1 MQELAIKR
9 DLTEAHRLGETHI
22 AGVFCSVYQTRTEVI
37 VADAYDSTKIYQI
50 TSSEFYHA
58 LDDKEE

>member
-1 MQELAIKR
+1 MQELPIKR
-9 DLTEAHRLGETHI
+9 NLDESHRVVDIRI
-22 AGVFCSVYQTRTEVI
+22 AGVLCSVYQTRTEVI
-37 VADAYDSTKIYQI
+37 VTDAYDSTRIYQI

>member
-1 MQELAIKR
+1 MQDLPIKR
-9 DLTEAHRLGETHI
+9 DLSEAHRLGEIHI
-22 AGVFCSVYQTRTEVI
+22 AGVFCSVYQTPTEVI
-37 VADAYDSTKIYQI
+37 VVDGYDSTKIYQI